1 MDHQRIKEAVNR
13 KISEHPLFN
22 DEDRK
27 RFYESRRRKSLHWSP
42 IFPKIMTAFL
52 IFFLLTGSLY
62 MYQDRFKDPAT
73 SHPDRIMEEPS
84 APIPEIDK
92 EKTTIDKIEQIKS
105 LVSDHPSKSKVDKLV
120 EQLQGVEV
128 QYNTSTEEEDGRTYE
143 SRDISYIFP
152 VSTDSSLYDGPLP
165 PEIDN
170 FQNEEV
176 EIAMDIEWVR
186 ENPDDS
192 YILRNASLT
201 YLSESGEEL
210 VEEMFTITAHPFE
223 FRKVIGAN
231 EPVVMDDLVLQS
243 IGRSLDKDPNSITK
257 GDLLRLKN
265 LTINASHLSGIY
277 EVEED
282 REYFKAMQSL
292 EVLKLNQAIIP
303 GDLLKEVPY
312 LDQATFIGPTLDD
325 LSRVQE
331 GLQTITYLNIINSS
345 FRGNVED
352 ILQLESLNIVR
363 VDPAVVPNYEEL
375 QFEGID
381 VRW

>member
-13 KISEHPLFN
+13 KISDKPLFN
-22 DEDRK
+22 DHDRK
-27 RFYESRRRKSLHWSP
+27 RFYENRRRKSRHWTP
-42 IFPKIMTAFL
+42 ILPKIMTAFL

-62 MYQDRFKDPAT
+62 MYQGGFKDPAT
-73 SHPDRIMEEPS
+73 SHPDRIVEEPS
-84 APIPEIDK
+84 TPKPEMDK
-92 EKTTIDKIEQIKS
+92 EKTTIEKIEQLKS
-105 LVSDHPSKSKVDKLV
+105 LISNHPPKSKVDELV
-120 EQLQGVEV
+120 EQLHGVEIE
-128 QYNTSTEEEDGRTYE
+128 YNTSTKEEAGRTYE
-143 SRDISYIFP
+143 FRESSYVFHVSPESPLYSGQMSPDI
-152 VSTDSSLYDGPLP
+152 DS
-165 PEIDN
+165 
-170 FQNEEV
+170 FQREKV
-176 EIAMDIEWVR
+176 EIAMEIEWVR
-186 ENPDDS
+186 ENPADS
-192 YILRNASLT
+192 FILRMASLT
-201 YLSESGEEL
+201 YLSENGKKL
-210 VEEMFTITAHPFE
+210 IEEMYSFTAHPRE
-223 FRKVIGAN
+223 FKKVIGAN
-231 EPVVMDDLVLQS
+231 EPVVMDDLILRS

-257 GDLLRLKN
+257 GDLLYLKN

-277 EVEED
+277 EVEEN
-282 REYFKAMQSL
+282 REYFEAMQSL